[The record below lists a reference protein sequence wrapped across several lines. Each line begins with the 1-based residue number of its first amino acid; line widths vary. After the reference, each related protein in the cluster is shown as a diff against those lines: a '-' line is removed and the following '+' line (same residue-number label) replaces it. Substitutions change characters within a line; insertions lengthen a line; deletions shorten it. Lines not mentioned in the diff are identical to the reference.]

1 MLEQVLGIT
10 DPGVQ
15 KEISKNHKMASG
27 EMIWMESDIW
37 LKTVQWLIGPFK
49 ASKAIIL
56 VIALLELLNQTDSP
70 HHIWFFYNLYQTTAS
85 LSPKAKTIMF
95 TKYFTRFLCL
105 LDFWKLSG
113 VTWLKMVNEMWAEV
127 MCINSGL
134 SSQHRASRGLVLQRV

>member
-15 KEISKNHKMASG
+15 KEISKNHKMTSG

-70 HHIWFFYNLYQTTAS
+70 HHI
-85 LSPKAKTIMF
+85 
-95 TKYFTRFLCL
+95 
-105 LDFWKLSG
+105 
-113 VTWLKMVNEMWAEV
+113 
-127 MCINSGL
+127 
-134 SSQHRASRGLVLQRV
+134 